1 MIKRLMLVL
10 GIGAG
15 LFAAALVSPSLAADL
30 RQPVYKAPPA
40 VFVVPFSWSGFY
52 VGVNAGYAWGK
63 ADLSSSVGTFTT
75 DTQNG
80 YLAGVTLGYNLQTGV
95 WVWGIEGDIDYAWIK
110 GNAVNTVGTGCA
122 GGGGCDI
129 KNSFFAT
136 ARGRVGYAWDRF
148 LPYLTGGAA
157 FGNSKIS
164 APAGTSSTKTNV
176 GWTVGA
182 GLEYAFLGNWSA
194 KAEYLYADL
203 GNGTC
208 DASVCG
214 ITVDY
219 KSKIN
224 IVRAGVNYRF

>member
-1 MIKRLMLVL
+1 MIKRLILVL
-10 GIGAG
+10 AIGAG
-15 LFAAALVSPSLAADL
+15 LLAAAMVSPSLAADL
-30 RQPVYKAPPA
+30 RSPVYKAPLAP
-40 VFVVPFSWSGFY
+40 VVAPFSWSGFY
-52 VGVNAGYAWGK
+52 VGANAGYAWGK
-63 ADLSSSVGTFTT
+63 ADLSSPVGSFTT
-75 DTQNG
+75 DTQHG
-80 YLAGVTLGYNLQTGV
+80 FLAGVTLGYNLQTGV
-95 WVWGIEGDIDYAWIK
+95 WVWGIEGDVDYAWIK

-129 KNSFFAT
+129 KNTFFAT
-136 ARGRVGYAWDRF
+136 ARGRIGYAWDRF

-164 APAGTSSTKTNV
+164 SPAGTSSTKTNV

-214 ITVDY
+214 VSVDY
-219 KSKIN
+219 KIKTN

>member
-1 MIKRLMLVL
+1 MIKRFML
-10 GIGAG
+10 GISAG
-15 LFAAALVSPSLAADL
+15 LLAVAMASPSSAADL
-30 RQPVYKAPPA
+30 RAPLYKAPPPPILVA
-40 VFVVPFSWSGFY
+40 PFSWSGFY
-52 VGVNAGYAWGK
+52 VGANAGYAWGK
-63 ADLSSSVGTFTT
+63 ADLSSPAGSFTT
-75 DTQNG
+75 DTQHG
-80 YLAGVTLGYNLQTGV
+80 YLAGITLGYNLQTGV
-95 WVWGIEGDIDYAWIK
+95 WVWGVEGDVDYAWIK
-110 GNAVNTVGTGCA
+110 GNAVNTVGVGCA

-129 KNSFFAT
+129 KNTFFAT
-136 ARGRVGYAWDRF
+136 ARGRIGYAWDRF

-164 APAGTSSTKTNV
+164 APSGDSSTKTNI

-208 DASVCG
+208 DASICG
-214 ITVDY
+214 VGVDY
-219 KSKIN
+219 KIKTN